1 MALHFMLTK
10 SHRPHWNLGE
20 QCSRRIWRQ
29 TSLAGLR
36 NCYKYRQFYVFSVSV
51 HILQSSCATTF
62 LLHFKLLFYET
73 KAAST

>member
-10 SHRPHWNLGE
+10 PLTAHRPHWNLGE
-20 QCSRRIWRQ
+20 QRSRRIWRQ

-36 NCYKYRQFYVFSVSV
+36 NCYKYRQFYVVSVSV

-62 LLHFKLLFYET
+62 VHLLQFKLIF
-73 KAAST
+73 